1 MALKSFK
8 PTSPGRRTMT
18 VSTFEEVTRREPEK
32 SLTVALKKKGG
43 RNSQG
48 RLTVRH
54 QGGGHKRRYRIIDF
68 KRNKDNIPA
77 KVAHIEYD
85 PNRTARIAL
94 LNYVDG
100 EKRYIIAPVGLQVG
114 QEVIS
119 GPEAD
124 IIPGNAKKL
133 KDMPLG
139 TVVHNIELKPGK
151 GGQLVRSA
159 GSSAQ
164 IMAKEGKYAQIRLP
178 SGEVR
183 MVLLD
188 CKATVGQVGNVEHE
202 TISIGKAGRN
212 RWLGKRPTVR
222 GSAMNPVDHPHG
234 GGEGRAPIGR
244 KSPMSPWGKKT
255 LGKKTRKS
263 KKSDKY
269 IVRSRHKKK

>member
-32 SLTVALKKKGG
+32 SLTVALKRKGG
-43 RNSQG
+43 RNNQG
-48 RLTVRH
+48 KLTVRH
-54 QGGGHKRRYRIIDF
+54 QGGRHKRKYRIIDF
-68 KRNKDNIPA
+68 KRDKDNIPA

-114 QEVIS
+114 QEIIS

-139 TVVHNIELKPGK
+139 TVIHNIELKPGK

-164 IMAKEGKYAQIRLP
+164 IMAKEGKYAQVRLP

-188 CKATVGQVGNVEHE
+188 
-202 TISIGKAGRN
+202 
-212 RWLGKRPTVR
+212 
-222 GSAMNPVDHPHG
+222 
-234 GGEGRAPIGR
+234 
-244 KSPMSPWGKKT
+244 
-255 LGKKTRKS
+255 
-263 KKSDKY
+263 
-269 IVRSRHKKK
+269 